1 MVGMQAAQRMRD
13 HFVRVDGVPTHTTHS
28 RACRVPLIVCSRM
41 PLAACRASATT
52 AAKAQR
58 SASATPASASER
70 AVQSKPAAKAADD
83 AKRNVR
89 ALEKRVVSLEAE
101 LASPTNPDSLAVEL
115 AELKGRLEEANA
127 ALRAE
132 KGRRLK
138 NEGRAERVVKLER
151 DVEEL
156 VSSRDAAKMTSFAL
170 GVAMGAT
177 AACGVYVAMLHRNR
191 A

>member
-1 MVGMQAAQRMRD
+1 M
-13 HFVRVDGVPTHTTHS
+13 
-28 RACRVPLIVCSRM
+28 
-41 PLAACRASATT
+41 
-52 AAKAQR
+52 
-58 SASATPASASER
+58 
-70 AVQSKPAAKAADD
+70 
-83 AKRNVR
+83 
-89 ALEKRVVSLEAE
+89 EKRVVSLEAE

-151 DVEEL
+151 AWRNFAR
-156 VSSRDAAKMTSFAL
+156 RDLPKMTSFAL

>member
-1 MVGMQAAQRMRD
+1 
-13 HFVRVDGVPTHTTHS
+13 
-28 RACRVPLIVCSRM
+28 
-41 PLAACRASATT
+41 
-52 AAKAQR
+52 
-58 SASATPASASER
+58 
-70 AVQSKPAAKAADD
+70 
-83 AKRNVR
+83 
-89 ALEKRVVSLEAE
+89 LEKRVVSLEAE

-115 AELKGRLEEANA
+115 AELRGRLEEANA

-156 VSSRDAAKMTSFAL
+156 VSSRDAAKRTSFAL
-170 GVAMGAT
+170 GVAMGAA
-177 AACGVYVAMLHRNR
+177 AACGVYVAMLHRQR